1 MTSTSPGAGVDRVYQ
16 KITRRLVPF
25 LFVCYAAAYLDRV
38 NVGFAKLQLQD
49 DLAFSDTV
57 YGIGAGIFFV
67 GYIVF
72 EVPSNLLLHKVGAK
86 WWIAR
91 IMVTWALIS
100 GAMAFTSSAT
110 MFYVLR
116 FLLGVAEAGFI
127 PGILLYLTYW
137 FPAHRRGRVTA
148 IFLAAIPAATIVGG
162 PLSGWIL
169 SALDEVGGLGGWQW
183 MFLIE
188 AVPSLVLGLLVLRYL
203 DNTVDDA
210 RWLTAEEKAV
220 VHRDLAAEEATRE
233 GGHGSVR
240 AAMLSG
246 RVWLLCGI
254 YFTIALGIYLVSF
267 WLPTII
273 KNSGVD
279 DTLTIGLL
287 TAVPYVVA
295 VVAMVAWSAHGDR
308 TGERRWH
315 TVIPCLVT
323 ALGLVLT
330 AVFLQNTALA
340 VGAMVLVA
348 AGVSTAQAAFW
359 SIPSALLSGAGAAA
373 GIALVNSIGN
383 IGGAVATS
391 LVGWL
396 SDLTGSAASSLYPFG
411 AVLLVGGLLVLL
423 VPRSVDDR
431 VGTARTPGQDLPS
444 PR

>member
-1 MTSTSPGAGVDRVYQ
+1 MNADAVYRR
-16 KITRRLVPF
+16 ITRRLVPF

-49 DLAFSDTV
+49 DLQFSDTV
-57 YGIGAGIFFV
+57 YGLGAGIFFV
-67 GYIVF
+67 GYILF
-72 EVPSNLLLHKVGAK
+72 EVPSNVVLHRIGAK

-100 GAMAFTSSAT
+100 GAMAFINSAT
-110 MFYVLR
+110 MFYILR

-137 FPAHRRGRVTA
+137 FPAQRRGRVTA
-148 IFLAAIPAATIVGG
+148 IFLAAIPVATIVGG

-169 SALDEVGGLGGWQW
+169 TAFDEVGGLGGWQW

-203 DNTVDDA
+203 DNSVDAA
-210 RWLTAEEKAV
+210 RWLSNAEKDV
-220 VHRDLAAEEATRE
+220 VRADLAAEEASRE
-233 GGHGSVR
+233 GGHGSIR
-240 AAMLSG
+240 AAMTSG

-273 KNSGVD
+273 KGSGVAD
-279 DTLTIGLL
+279 PLTIGLL

-295 VVAMVAWSAHGDR
+295 VIAMITWSAHGDR

-315 TVIPCLVT
+315 TTVPCLIT
-323 ALGLVLT
+323 GLGLVLT
-330 AVFLQNTALA
+330 AVFLQSTALA

-359 SIPSALLSGAGAAA
+359 SIPSALLTGAGAAA

-396 SDLTGSAASSLYPFG
+396 SDLTGSPASSLYTFG
-411 AVLLVGGLLVLL
+411 VVLVVGGVLVLAL
-423 VPRSVDDR
+423 PRSVDDR
-431 VGTARTPGQDLPS
+431 PMVVDEGADLGS
-444 PR
+444 GR

>member
-1 MTSTSPGAGVDRVYQ
+1 MPTPAPDAVYS

-25 LFVCYAAAYLDRV
+25 LFICYAAAYLDRV

-67 GYIVF
+67 GYILF
-72 EVPSNLLLHKVGAK
+72 EVPSNLLLHRVGAK

-110 MFYVLR
+110 MFYILR

-127 PGILLYLTYW
+127 PGILLYLTFW

-148 IFLAAIPAATIVGG
+148 IFLAAIPVATIVGG

-169 SALDEVGGLGGWQW
+169 GALDEVGGLGGWQW
-183 MFLIE
+183 MFLVE
-188 AVPSLVLGLLVLRYL
+188 AVPSLILGLLVLKFL
-203 DNTVDDA
+203 DNSVDAA
-210 RWLTAEEKAV
+210 RWLSDDEKEV
-220 VHRDLAAEEATRE
+220 VRADLAAEESTRVE
-233 GGHGSVR
+233 GHGSIR
-240 AAMLSG
+240 AAMTSG

-273 KNSGVD
+273 KGSGVS

-295 VVAMVAWSAHGDR
+295 VVVMIAWSAHGDR

-330 AVFLQNTALA
+330 AVFLQSTALA

-396 SDLTGSAASSLYPFG
+396 SDLTGSTASSLYPFG

-423 VPRSVDDR
+423 LPRSVDDAPVPAPR
-431 VGTARTPGQDLPS
+431 PADDLRS
-444 PR
+444 AG

>member
-1 MTSTSPGAGVDRVYQ
+1 MTSTSPGTRTDRVYAR
-16 KITRRLVPF
+16 ITRRLVPF

-100 GAMAFTSSAT
+100 GATAFTNSAT
-110 MFYVLR
+110 MFYILR

-137 FPAHRRGRVTA
+137 FPAQRRGRVTA
-148 IFLAAIPAATIVGG
+148 IFLAAIPVATIVGG

-169 SALDEVGGLGGWQW
+169 TAFDEVAGLGGWQW

-188 AVPSLVLGLLVLRYL
+188 AVPSLVLGLLVLRWL

-210 RWLTAEEKAV
+210 RWLSAEEKAV
-220 VHRDLAAEEATRE
+220 VHADLAAEEAARE
-233 GGHGSVR
+233 GGHGSIR
-240 AAMLSG
+240 DALTSA

-279 DTLTIGLL
+279 DPLTIGLL

-295 VVAMVAWSAHGDR
+295 VVAMVAWSSHGDR

-315 TVIPCLVT
+315 TLIPCLVT

-396 SDLTGSAASSLYPFG
+396 SDLTGSTASSLYPFG

-431 VGTARTPGQDLPS
+431 AGAARTPGEDLPS